1 MPKDWGAAVKYLGL
15 WTGIGLA
22 GWGLAG
28 GRTAP
33 QMEQAY
39 PEDRAARLSREK
51 RLYDERRLMVEML
64 RGQHVNRAGTDVKRL
79 KQETE
84 AKRLRLADEYYNA
97 QYRRLV
103 VEQEEVERRQKAGET
118 M

>member
-39 PEDRAARLSREK
+39 PEDRAARLCPVSPECPARPLQK
-51 RLYDERRLMVEML
+51 NNFHYRIQF
-64 RGQHVNRAGTDVKRL
+64 GQ
-79 KQETE
+79 
-84 AKRLRLADEYYNA
+84 
-97 QYRRLV
+97 
-103 VEQEEVERRQKAGET
+103 
-118 M
+118 